1 MTDFEFEKK
10 YKLYNKLLFSIIYG
24 YTLNEQDSNDILQD
38 VFIKYINLDKKF
50 DDLDSEK
57 YYLIRMT
64 INMCK
69 NHYKK
74 YKNIEYLDNDDI
86 PDEKNNN
93 YVLRYIIKNLPQ
105 KYKEVIILYY
115 YDSYDIKSISKI
127 LKISVDAVKKRLERA
142 KDKIREELGD
152 EYETR

>member
-1 MTDFEFEKK
+1 MTELEFEKK

-24 YTLNEQDSNDILQD
+24 YVQNEDDSCDILQD

-50 DDLDSEK
+50 NDLDSEK
-57 YYLIRMT
+57 YYLIRMS

-74 YKNIEYLDNDDI
+74 YKNIEYLDNDIEDN
-86 PDEKNNN
+86 KNNN
-93 YVLRYIIKNLPQ
+93 YILKNIIKNLPQ

-127 LKISVDAVKKRLERA
+127 LKISIDAVKKRLERA
-142 KDKIREELGD
+142 KNKIKDELGD
-152 EYETR
+152 EYEIR